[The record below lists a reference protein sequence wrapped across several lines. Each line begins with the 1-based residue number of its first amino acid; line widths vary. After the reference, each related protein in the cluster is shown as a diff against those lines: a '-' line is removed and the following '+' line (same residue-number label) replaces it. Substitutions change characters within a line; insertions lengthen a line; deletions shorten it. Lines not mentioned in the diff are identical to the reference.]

1 MANENKDKKT
11 VKIVSIMMVS
21 MFLGVV
27 LIMLSFIFLPKFL
40 NGPGRRLFPEGKI
53 SMTKRVLRE
62 KYGEEFIVHDVY
74 SKASHEYFADCS
86 PVSNEEVA
94 FRAAVWKDGS
104 GVVYDE
110 YLESIV
116 ARELKNEIE
125 EELQKYF
132 DSVFV
137 KVYLSYRVGSDT
149 FYEEVNSMQDVT
161 MEAYVKIVNPSWCRI
176 DIGIDAEEGNEH
188 LEEEYA
194 FYESMQKKISDKK
207 IPPMDVYYY
216 NMDTE
221 LQEWC
226 RNYFTQHGQA
236 HGTYDSKCHECNEMT
251 YRCTTEGISITYDE
265 FKTMREELGKDE

>member
-1 MANENKDKKT
+1 
-11 VKIVSIMMVS
+11 
-21 MFLGVV
+21 
-27 LIMLSFIFLPKFL
+27 
-40 NGPGRRLFPEGKI
+40 
-53 SMTKRVLRE
+53 MTKRVLRE

-86 PVSNEEVA
+86 PVSNKEVA

-161 MEAYVKIVNPSWCRI
+161 MEAYVRIVNPSWCRI

-216 NMDTE
+216 DMDAE

-226 RNYFTQHGQA
+226 SSYFTQNGQA
-236 HGTYDSKCHECNEMT
+236 YGTYDSKCHECNEMT
-251 YRCTTEGISITYDE
+251 YRCTAEGVSITYDE
-265 FKTMREELGKDE
+265 FKTMREELSKYE